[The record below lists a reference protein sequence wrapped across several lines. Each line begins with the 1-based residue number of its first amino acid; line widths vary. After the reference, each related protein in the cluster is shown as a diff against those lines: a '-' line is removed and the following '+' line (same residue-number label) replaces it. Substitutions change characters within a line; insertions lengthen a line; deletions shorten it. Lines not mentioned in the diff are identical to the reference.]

1 MAVFFF
7 LNWKLF
13 DVYMCFIDTWC
24 DIVMFLL
31 IFNQN
36 HILILSDKYIYAF
49 ICMDY
54 WCIYVNFLKKF
65 SVSLF
70 CLPATV
76 LLQIIF

>member
-1 MAVFFF
+1 MHVLFAVSYLLMCLLLFGWVFF
-7 LNWKLF
+7 NWKLF

-49 ICMDY
+49 ICMGY
-54 WCIYVNFLKKF
+54 WCIYVNF
-65 SVSLF
+65 
-70 CLPATV
+70 
-76 LLQIIF
+76 

>member
-1 MAVFFF
+1 MHVLFAVSYLLMCLLLFGWFFF
-7 LNWKLF
+7 FFNWKLF

-36 HILILSDKYIYAF
+36 HILIPSDKYIYAF

-54 WCIYVNFLKKF
+54 WCIYVNF
-65 SVSLF
+65 
-70 CLPATV
+70 
-76 LLQIIF
+76 